1 MLLFHYWWK
10 NFRARFLGVSLL
22 AKSVFLLSWK
32 KVRFPVALFLSVM
45 NYKFAKNFFVFYEN
59 LQFPSSRPVLEGK
72 FEIIWKN
79 QKTMFLLKKFFFSS
93 IKYSRGIRRS
103 PGDTIKVFH
112 PPMGGEMMKTLTLIN
127 LGSKSRFYYISQNGP
142 IFGSETHEDL
152 STVIF

>member
-1 MLLFHYWWK
+1 MLLFHYWRK
-10 NFRARFLGVSLL
+10 NFRARFLGATEVT
-22 AKSVFLLSWK
+22 KSVFPLSWK

-45 NYKFAKNFFVFYEN
+45 NYIFAKKFFVFYEN

-79 QKTMFLLKKFFFSS
+79 QKTMFLLKKIFFSS
-93 IKYSRGIRRS
+93 MRYSRGIRRS

-112 PPMGGEMMKTLTLIN
+112 PPMGGEMIKTLTLIN
-127 LGSKSRFYYISQNGP
+127 LGWKSRFYYISQNGP
-142 IFGSETHEDL
+142 IFSSETPEDV

>member
-1 MLLFHYWWK
+1 
-10 NFRARFLGVSLL
+10 
-22 AKSVFLLSWK
+22 
-32 KVRFPVALFLSVM
+32 M

-59 LQFPSSRPVLEGK
+59 LQFPSSRALLEGK

-79 QKTMFLLKKFFFSS
+79 QKTTFLLKKNFFSS

-142 IFGSETHEDL
+142 IFGSQTHEDL
-152 STVIF
+152 STVIFQLFSTILDQKTASMKNLYTILTVFPLHILLKRWEVVLTPPTL